1 MFNTIILWH
10 GEAALSKMEMKKF
23 EKGDT
28 VCNDWADAT
37 EVQRWNISDKDEAVA
52 VLASKKCTYKK
63 GIELT
68 YIDEWALE
76 YCECD
81 ENGEFVEG
89 SDYDMADEEIEEE
102 E

>member
-1 MFNTIILWH
+1 MFNTIILLH
-10 GEAALSKMEMKKF
+10 GDAALSKMEMKKF

-28 VCNDWADAT
+28 VINDLADAT
-37 EVQRWNISDKDEAVA
+37 EVKRWKMSEKDKAFAE
-52 VLASKKCTYKK
+52 LASKKCTYKK

-81 ENGEFVEG
+81 EDGEFVEG
-89 SDYDMADEEIEEE
+89 SDYDMADEEIDDEE
-102 E
+102 

>member
-10 GEAALSKMEMKKF
+10 GDAMLSKMEMKKF
-23 EKGDT
+23 ENGDT
-28 VCNDWADAT
+28 VIGGWAGAT
-37 EVQRWNISDKDEAVA
+37 EVKRWDISDKDEAVA
-52 VLASKKCTYKK
+52 ELARKKCTYKK

-68 YIDEWALE
+68 YIDEWVLE

-89 SDYDMADEEIEEE
+89 SDYDVADEEIEEE
-102 E
+102 K